1 MIYQTSRPVG
11 ILGHPNGNDAFVS
24 NYSNGSDEIIDM
36 INFNIIS
43 SIKVGQMPDGLAFIN

>member
-1 MIYQTSRPVG
+1 VIYQTSRPVG
-11 ILGHPNGNDAFVS
+11 VLGHPNGIDAFVS
-24 NYSNGSDEIIDM
+24 NYTTGSDEIIDM